1 MTPNRRPKVIDQPQH
16 ALSREAQNAGSERRS
31 YQRPRIIHRESLEA
45 MAADCSFPGGKG
57 DPTCTVGFS

>member
-1 MTPNRRPKVIDQPQH
+1 MLIEKAKSSKESPTQP
-16 ALSREAQNAGSERRS
+16 AFADRRS
-31 YQRPRIIHRESLEA
+31 YQRPQIIHRESLEA